1 MSKELACQR
10 TVLSRSNILNSYK
23 FIVLFCSM
31 CLFCFWFVP
40 GFMVCSYINKMFRF
54 ENELPNNLF
63 TVLLVDINLVNIL
76 FSDFGEQE
84 VVALVDNYQL
94 YWRTMG

>member
-1 MSKELACQR
+1 
-10 TVLSRSNILNSYK
+10 
-23 FIVLFCSM
+23 
-31 CLFCFWFVP
+31 
-40 GFMVCSYINKMFRF
+40 MVCSYINKMFRF